1 MYFLSV
7 GGPGV
12 PTLNKVCLAS
22 ALRDLRAGERW
33 VRSGFAAAWQVL
45 RLGVQGAWGTQMGHL
60 VQTLPSLPQVSPCA
74 EHLE

>member
-12 PTLNKVCLAS
+12 PTLSKVGLAS

-33 VRSGFAAAWQVL
+33 VRLGFAPAWQVL
-45 RLGVQGAWGTQMGHL
+45 RHGVQGAGGTQTGRL
-60 VQTLPSLPQVSPCA
+60 VQTLPSLPTD
-74 EHLE
+74 LTLR